1 MVESL
6 HEADAG
12 RKTYVLDTNVF
23 LYDPNALF
31 VFKEHDLVIPIT
43 VIEEVDHFKKNG
55 DDTGRNSFERARPF
69 GLFCER
75 AERRHQCSQDQ
86 EAKSWH

>member
-6 HEADAG
+6 HGSDVA
-12 RKTYVLDTNVF
+12 RKSYVLDTNVF

-31 VFKEHDLVIPIT
+31 VFKKHDLIIPIT

-55 DDTGRNSFERARPF
+55 DDTGRNARTF
-69 GLFCER
+69 S
-75 AERRHQCSQDQ
+75 RHMDGP
-86 EAKSWH
+86 